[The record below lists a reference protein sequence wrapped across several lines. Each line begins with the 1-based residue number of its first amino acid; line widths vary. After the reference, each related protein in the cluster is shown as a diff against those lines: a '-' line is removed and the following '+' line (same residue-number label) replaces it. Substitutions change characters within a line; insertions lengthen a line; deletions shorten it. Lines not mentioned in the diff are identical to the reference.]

1 MWSESKKFHCRNV
14 LGLPNHRPSLGI
26 SFSCTRELYCISAEV
41 VAVCDPMDRFERKL
55 DLEMAR
61 MSTSGTGDIENQLQ
75 QFVHDNLR
83 PNASFL

>member
-1 MWSESKKFHCRNV
+1 M
-14 LGLPNHRPSLGI
+14 
-26 SFSCTRELYCISAEV
+26 

-61 MSTSGTGDIENQLQ
+61 MSTGGTGDIGNQLQ

-83 PNASFL
+83 PNASFLLS